1 MTGRTAITGLTK
13 EELESQIIELGQP
26 KYRAGQV
33 MEWIYSKRVKSF
45 SEMTNLPEGFRSDLD
60 TKYVINPLTPVKDDR
75 SSDTTRKYLYQLKD
89 GRYIETVIIPASI
102 GQHGKRS
109 DRNTLCVSSQVGCAY
124 GCKFCASG
132 LDGFAR
138 NLEAAEITGQILAV
152 EEETMKKINNV
163 VFMGMGEPLANYDR
177 TWAAVR
183 RLHGDLGLS
192 ARHLTISTVGVVP
205 GIRRMATEGLPVNL
219 AVSLHAADDGLRDEL
234 VPLNRR
240 YPLAELADACQAH
253 VTATGRRLSFEWA
266 LIHNVNDRL
275 EDAARLADYA
285 RPLGAHVNLIPL
297 NPTPG
302 WPTRGSPPSRVR
314 EFADEVNARGGNAT
328 IRRTRGTEID
338 AACGQLRAER
348 ANADSVNADR
358 SVPVAAPGRR
368 GNPTPGGNGSSR

>member
-45 SEMTNLPEGFRSDLD
+45 SEMTNLPERFRSDLD
-60 TKYVINPLTPVKDDR
+60 TKYVISPLTPVKDDR

-132 LDGFAR
+132 LDGFTR

-163 VFMGMGEPLANYDR
+163 VFMGMGEPLANTR
-177 TWAAVR
+177 NLMQAIQIINAEW
-183 RLHGDLGLS
+183 GIGIG
-192 ARHLTISTVGVVP
+192 ARHITVSTSGLVP
-205 GIRRMATEGLPVNL
+205 QIKKIAEQPLQIRL
-219 AVSLHAADDGLRDEL
+219 AVSLHGATDEVREKIMPINKKYPIRKL
-234 VPLNRR
+234 FEALDYYRKKKSQKITFEYILIKDINDSLEQARQLSKEALSLN
-240 YPLAELADACQAH
+240 AK
-253 VTATGRRLSFEWA
+253 
-266 LIHNVNDRL
+266 
-275 EDAARLADYA
+275 
-285 RPLGAHVNLIPL
+285 VNLIPYNKVDGL
-297 NPTPG
+297 NWERP
-302 WPTRGSPPSRVR
+302 
-314 EFADEVNARGGNAT
+314 DEKTQNDFLNILTSKGVQSTLRKEKGHD
-328 IRRTRGTEID
+328 IE
-338 AACGQLRAER
+338 AACGQLRLRKEKQEAQEV
-348 ANADSVNADR
+348 S
-358 SVPVAAPGRR
+358 
-368 GNPTPGGNGSSR
+368 T